1 MQNTISFLLG
11 VIVVVFV
18 AGAGYYYFV
27 KDSTNDLVLSIP
39 ETETQTATVANINDA
54 TTTTATSTST
64 TTTTTS
70 TTTATATATAKTI
83 TVTYSDSGFSPKS
96 VEIAIGDTVKFVN
109 NSKKNMWVASDP
121 HPAHS
126 EYPDFD
132 QKASSAKGT
141 SFSFT
146 FTKAG
151 NWKYHNHKQSS
162 DTGVVVVK

>member
-11 VIVVVFV
+11 VIVVVLV

-39 ETETQTATVANINDA
+39 EVETQTATVANINDA
-54 TTTTATSTST
+54 TTTTTASTST
-64 TTTTTS
+64 TATTTS
-70 TTTATATATAKTI
+70 TTTATTTAKTI